1 MPQTPNPPPLTRL
14 LASVASCGGI
24 GNLPAPGSMGSLV
37 AAVVGAGI
45 AIGFGIG
52 WLVIA
57 IIATAI
63 MAFPAI
69 DAYSRLTNTHD
80 SKHIVI
86 DEVVGQWL
94 TLLAIPLPPVWGG
107 DYDYIVAV
115 VVAFVLFRVFDI
127 GKPWF
132 IKSAEDLPGA
142 AGVIADDV
150 LAAVVAGAII
160 MLGLPFVL

>member
-1 MPQTPNPPPLTRL
+1 MPQTPNPTPLTRL

-37 AAVVGAGI
+37 AVVVGAGI

-52 WLVIA
+52 WLVVA
-57 IIATAI
+57 IIASAI
-63 MAFPAI
+63 IAFPAI

-94 TLLAIPLPPVWGG
+94 TLLAIPMSPAWQS
-107 DYDYIVAV
+107 DYILAV
-115 VVAFVLFRVFDI
+115 VVAFVLFRLFDI
-127 GKPWF
+127 SKPWF

-160 MLGLPFVL
+160 MLGLRFVL